1 MAEDD
6 GYSDGSESNFS
17 SSHNQQKRETHCKND
32 VRFLRNTTCM
42 GGSSERH
49 EVLET
54 GRSFNS
60 TKRNSR
66 SHKDYDHIFDDQNKP
81 THTILFKDNVYGSG
95 DDDSRSVTAEVFDMS
110 DEVNV
115 KKI

>member
-17 SSHNQQKRETHCKND
+17 SSRNQQKRETQCKND

-54 GRSFNS
+54 GR
-60 TKRNSR
+60 RCDIGGQLQR
-66 SHKDYDHIFDDQNKP
+66 
-81 THTILFKDNVYGSG
+81 G
-95 DDDSRSVTAEVFDMS
+95 DDSALLIDLGDRG
-110 DEVNV
+110 
-115 KKI
+115 

>member
-54 GRSFNS
+54 GR
-60 TKRNSR
+60 RC
-66 SHKDYDHIFDDQNKP
+66 DI
-81 THTILFKDNVYGSG
+81 GS
-95 DDDSRSVTAEVFDMS
+95 
-110 DEVNV
+110 
-115 KKI
+115 